1 MIVTVTLNLAL
12 DVTYRVPRLE
22 PGATH
27 RVSVDQRAGGKGVNV
42 ARVIRALGVDAV
54 VCGFAGCGTGRLA
67 LADLE
72 AAGIAAR
79 TTAIAAESRRTV
91 AVVDTEAGEATGFW
105 EPGPAVTD
113 AEWAALL
120 RDVDEELARARAL
133 VLSGS
138 LPPGVPP
145 DAYAVL
151 GARAARSGVPVVLDA
166 DGDALRL
173 GLSGRPEVVKPNRE
187 ELASVAGTADVREG
201 AARLRGLGARSVVA
215 SLGAE
220 GLLAMTE
227 EGCWRARP
235 AQPAAGN
242 PTGAGDA
249 AVAALALGLVR
260 GSTWPD
266 RLAEA
271 VALSAAAVSAPLA
284 GSFDDEAY
292 RRQRAAVTVEALPMA
307 AVGEGSSA

>member
-12 DVTYRVPRLE
+12 DVTYRVPRLT

-27 RVSVDQRAGGKGVNV
+27 RVAVDQRAGGKGVNV
-42 ARVIRALGVDAV
+42 ARVLRTLSEDAV
-54 VCGFAGCGTGRLA
+54 VCGFAGGGTGRLA

-72 AAGIAAR
+72 SAGIPAR
-79 TTAIAAESRRTV
+79 TTPIDGESRRTV
-91 AVVDTEAGEATGFW
+91 AVVDAQVGEATGFW

-120 RDVDEELARARAL
+120 HDVDAELRRARAL

-138 LPPGVPP
+138 LPRGVPD

-151 GARAARSGVPVVLDA
+151 CGRAARAGVPVVLDA
-166 DGDALRL
+166 DGDALRN
-173 GLSGRPEVVKPNRE
+173 GLAGGPDVIKPNRE
-187 ELASVAGTADVREG
+187 ELESVAQSADVGEG
-201 AARLRGLGARSVVA
+201 AAHLRALGARSVVV

-220 GLLAMTE
+220 GLLAVTG
-227 EGCWRARP
+227 EGSWRARP
-235 AQPAAGN
+235 AHPAAGN

-249 AVAALALGLVR
+249 GVAALALGLAR
-260 GSTWPD
+260 GWTWPQ

-271 VALSAAAVSAPLA
+271 VALSAAAVAAPLA

-292 RRQRAAVTVEALPMA
+292 RRQRAGATVDALPMA
-307 AVGEGSSA
+307 TTGKG